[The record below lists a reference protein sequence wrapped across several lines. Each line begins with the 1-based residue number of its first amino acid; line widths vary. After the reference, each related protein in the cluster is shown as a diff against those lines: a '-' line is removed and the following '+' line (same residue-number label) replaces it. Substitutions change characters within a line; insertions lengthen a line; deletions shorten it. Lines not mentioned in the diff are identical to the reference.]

1 MVTVTNNQRTQD
13 HDPTKPSTGAGCLHA
28 LPPPPFSPPRLPP
41 PHHARTNAHTSDR
54 IHAHERT
61 HTARTRW
68 LDLPLVPSGQSLA
81 HTRPRRPTSGC
92 WLTPVLSRTPDY
104 SAQTRATRTAAT
116 QMGKL
121 QFTWEWITG
130 IPYSTFLPTP
140 SLSLPFHPLPVSLY
154 LLIYCMTLF
163 PWLSIF
169 LSFERSGGN
178 SISSCYGAIIENR
191 CYDNGDSYNMLKNI
205 HSRMTVRI

>member
-1 MVTVTNNQRTQD
+1 MPSAHKGLRRRPDNLPLTTPELELGSAVVTVTNNQRTQD

-28 LPPPPFSPPRLPP
+28 LPPPLLSSPHLPP
-41 PHHARTNAHTSDR
+41 PQHARTNAHTTDR

-121 QFTWEWITG
+121 QFTWELITE

-140 SLSLPFHPLPVSLY
+140 LSLVYFRPTVHVA
-154 LLIYCMTLF
+154 
-163 PWLSIF
+163 LSIYI
-169 LSFERSGGN
+169 LYKLA
-178 SISSCYGAIIENR
+178 ISQAIYLIFR
-191 CYDNGDSYNMLKNI
+191 KK
-205 HSRMTVRI
+205 RR